1 MKSLFPDKFNWAAY
15 FLLCVFIRIVF
26 LNISWFSFTAAICS
40 LYVIILLFDSI
51 GTIIPTRHLLSAFM
65 CVQFFIGPL
74 FAYNGLDDFQYFMYK
89 MRIPESEYFTYAIP
103 AVLLFIIGL
112 HIKSGNNDGENV
124 NKKEIETFVN
134 NNKLIPPLFIII
146 GFISSLL
153 STYFSSD
160 FAFMFYLLG
169 GLKFIGLFLFIL
181 GYKTL
186 NVWATIL
193 VVGSII
199 SSSLGSGMFHDLLTW
214 LIYIISIF
222 AVKYRFNFRVKLVG
236 FAAFIVIVAI
246 LQILKGSFRQTT
258 NIEGKE
264 GNLETFAE
272 IYQKENE
279 EKGVLSFINL
289 AKSNVRI
296 NQGFIITNIMTNVP
310 EKVDYAKGEELYQM
324 IEAAILPRI
333 LAPNKLNAGDRTI
346 FVKYSGIPLTE
357 GTSMGLSSVGDAYI
371 NFGKMGGAVFMFFLG
386 LFFSGVLNYFK
397 KYSFTYPSLILF
409 VPLVFYYPIRPDCEL
424 QTILG
429 HLVKSCFLVF
439 MIIQIWKPIFKRQSI
454 QFN

>member
-1 MKSLFPDKFNWAAY
+1 MKSLFPDKFNWSAY
-15 FLLCVFIRIVF
+15 FLLCLFIRIVYF
-26 LNISWFSFTAAICS
+26 NISWFSFTAAICS

-65 CVQFFIGPL
+65 CVQFFVGPL
-74 FAYNGLDDFQYFMYK
+74 FAYNGLDEFQYFMYK

-112 HIKSGNNDGENV
+112 HIKAGNNDGEIINE
-124 NKKEIETFVN
+124 NEIQKFVI
-134 NNKLIPPLFIII
+134 NNKSIPPLFIVV
-146 GFISSLL
+146 GFISSIV
-153 STYFSSD
+153 SSYFSSD
-160 FAFMFYLLG
+160 FAFVFYLLG

-181 GYKTL
+181 GYQTL

-193 VVGSII
+193 VIGSII
-199 SSSLGSGMFHDLLTW
+199 SSSFGSGMFHDLLTW
-214 LIYIISIF
+214 LIYTISIF

-236 FAAFIVIVAI
+236 FGVFVVIVAI

-258 NIEGKE
+258 NIQGKQ
-264 GNLETFAE
+264 GNIETFAE
-272 IYQKENE
+272 LYQKENE

-310 EKVDYAKGEELYQM
+310 DKVDYAKGEELYEI

-333 LAPNKLNAGDRTI
+333 LAPNKLNAGDRRI

-371 NFGKMGGAVFMFFLG
+371 NFGIMGGAVFMFFLG
-386 LFFSGVLNYFK
+386 LLFSNVLNYFK

-439 MIIQIWKPIFKRQSI
+439 MIIQIWKPTFKRQSI
-454 QFN
+454 QYN